1 MSQNFAD
8 PQQFSARLEEIVATG
23 QESADLLE
31 LKDGRVFD
39 RSSKLLTLEGEG
51 EGRALICRPGWTP
64 LPDRSPAIRIACS
77 RFSGTF

>member
-1 MSQNFAD
+1 MWKIPREALKSRTLSEVCELMSQNFED
-8 PQQFSARLEEIVATG
+8 PQRFSARLEEIVASG

-51 EGRALICRPGWTP
+51 RVVYGAF
-64 LPDRSPAIRIACS
+64 AM
-77 RFSGTF
+77 